1 MDDLE
6 SIKDDALALIE
17 SADSLAQLDDVRVKF
32 LGKKGLIS
40 GQMKTLGKLSAEER
54 PSAGLK
60 INEVRDC
67 VADALERRDPLS
79 RLRPKRKI

>member
-1 MDDLE
+1 MDSLK

-40 GQMKTLGKLSAEER
+40 GQMKMLGELSAEER
-54 PSAGLK
+54 PKAGSK

-67 VADALERRDPLS
+67 VTDALEVKKSVLE
-79 RLRPKRKI
+79 LRPKRKI